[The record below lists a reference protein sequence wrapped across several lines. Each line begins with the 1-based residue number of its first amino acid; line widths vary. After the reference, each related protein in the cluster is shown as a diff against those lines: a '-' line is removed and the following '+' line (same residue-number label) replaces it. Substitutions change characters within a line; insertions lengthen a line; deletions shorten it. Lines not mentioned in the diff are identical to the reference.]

1 MTRPGCHLCDIV
13 RPVLVGE
20 TAAAGVAWTEV
31 SLSERPD
38 LEARFGELVPVT
50 LIDGFIHDYWRLD
63 RERLRAALGLDGS
76 ATREDWLRVMDHLDL
91 ACGTGSMTWLLAG
104 RELALAA

>member
-1 MTRPGCHLCDIV
+1 MSAHDPVHLADEPVVLVTRPGCHLCDIV

-31 SLSERPD
+31 CLSERPD

-63 RERLRAALGLDGS
+63 RERLRAAL
-76 ATREDWLRVMDHLDL
+76 A
-91 ACGTGSMTWLLAG
+91 
-104 RELALAA
+104 ALT